1 MFILDYNIQLLIT
14 ILQWECIWYSCFKK
28 KKITRKER
36 AISVLEMLF
45 TTVSSMSASTFQSF
59 IQELLEQQSL
69 FIASYGGKS
78 LTSQQL
84 PVSTKI

>member
-1 MFILDYNIQLLIT
+1 MRMHMVQLF
-14 ILQWECIWYSCFKK
+14 QEKK
-28 KKITRKER
+28 NHMRKER

-45 TTVSSMSASTFQSF
+45 TTISSMSAPTFQSF
-59 IQELLEQQSL
+59 IQELLEQQSH
-69 FIASYGGKS
+69 FISSYGGKS